1 MTSDF
6 SQFKSS
12 LPDEF
17 DIIVCGGGSCGCV
30 VAGRLANLDRN
41 LKVLLIEAGENNLN
55 NPWVYR
61 PGIYPRNMK
70 LDSKTA
76 SFYESRPSEWLNGR
90 KAVVPAAHILGGG
103 SSINFMMYTR
113 ASASDY
119 DDFQAKGWTTKE
131 LLPLMRKH
139 ETYQRASHNR
149 DIHGSEGPIKVSFG
163 NYQYPIK
170 EDFLR
175 AAETQGIP
183 IVDDLQDLTTAH
195 GAEAWLK
202 WINRD
207 TGRRSDS
214 AHGYVHSTRA
224 VHDNL
229 YLATS
234 TKVEKV
240 ILENG
245 RAVGVQTV
253 PVKPLHPGQPQR
265 RTFRA
270 RKQIVVSGGTLSSPL
285 ILQRSGI
292 GNPETLKQAGVNCL
306 VNLPG
311 VGLNFQDHYLTF
323 SVYRAKPETETFD
336 DFVRGDPE
344 VQKRVFDEWAL
355 KGTGPLATNGIE
367 AGVKIRPTPEELQ
380 EFERWPTPHFKDG
393 WKSYFEN
400 KPDKPVMH
408 YSVIAGW
415 FGDHMLMPPG
425 NFFTMFHFL
434 EYPFSRGSTHIKSAD
449 PYETPDFDAGFMND
463 ERDMVPMV
471 WGYIKSRET
480 ARRMQAYAGEVENMH
495 PFFDCNSPARSHD
508 MDLET
513 TKQYALKGN
522 LTAGIGHGSWSS
534 PLEKAD
540 NQCGTNILSSNK
552 VDTRNELKYTD
563 SDVKAVE
570 EWVKRHVESTWHSLG
585 TCSMAPKE
593 GNSIVKHGVLDERL
607 NVHGVKGLKVADLS
621 ICPDNVGCNT
631 YSTALLIGEK
641 AAMLVAEDLG
651 YSGEALDMKVPTYQ
665 APGELSVPYR
675 L

>member
-1 MTSDF
+1 MG
-6 SQFKSS
+6 S
-12 LPDEF
+12 LSEEF

-30 VAGRLANLDRN
+30 VAGRLANLDHN
-41 LKVLLIEAGENNLN
+41 LKVLLIEAGESNLN

-61 PGIYPRNMK
+61 PGIYPKNMK

-76 SFYESRPSEWLNGR
+76 SFYESRPSPWLAGR
-90 KAVVPAAHILGGG
+90 KAVVPCAHILGGG
-103 SSINFMMYTR
+103 SSINFLMYTR

-119 DDFQAKGWTTKE
+119 DDFQAEGWKTKD
-131 LLPLMRKH
+131 LLPLMKKH
-139 ETYQRASHNR
+139 ETYQRASHNKHR
-149 DIHGSEGPIKVSFG
+149 DVHGFEGPIKVSFG
-163 NYQYPIK
+163 NYTYPIK
-170 EDFLR
+170 DDFLR
-175 AAETQGIP
+175 ATESQDIP
-183 IVDDLQDLTTAH
+183 TVDDLQDLGTGH
-195 GAEAWLK
+195 GAEHWLK

-214 AHGYVHSTRA
+214 AHAYIHSTRA
-224 VHDNL
+224 VHSNL
-229 YLATS
+229 YLACN
-234 TKVEKV
+234 TKVDK
-240 ILENG
+240 IIMENG
-245 RAVGVQTV
+245 RAVAVQTV
-253 PVKPLHPGQPQR
+253 PTKPLAPNQLKT

-292 GNPETLKQAGVNCL
+292 GDPEKLKAAGVEPK

-323 SVYRAKPETETFD
+323 SVFRAKPETESFD
-336 DFVRGDPE
+336 DFVRGVPE

-355 KGTGPLATNGIE
+355 KGTGPLATNGID
-367 AGVKIRPTPEELQ
+367 AGVKIRPTEEELK
-380 EFERWPTPHFKDG
+380 EMASWPTPHFKDG
-393 WKSYFEN
+393 WESYFKN

-434 EYPFSRGSTHIKSAD
+434 EYPFSRGFTHIKSAD
-449 PYETPDFDAGFMND
+449 PYASPDFDTGFMND
-463 ERDMVPMV
+463 ERDMAPMV

-480 ARRMQAYAGEVENMH
+480 ARRMDAYAGEVQAMH
-495 PFFDCNSPARSHD
+495 PWFGYDSPARTHD

-513 TKQYALKGN
+513 TKRYALPGN
-522 LTAGIGHGSWSS
+522 LSAGLQHGSWSKFL
-534 PLEKAD
+534 PEAD
-540 NQCGTNILSSNK
+540 KRPEVDILNSNK
-552 VDTRNELKYTD
+552 AHIRNELKYNTED
-563 SDVKAVE
+563 IKAVE
-570 EWVKRHVESTWHSLG
+570 EWTKRHVESTWHSLG

-607 NVHGVKGLKVADLS
+607 NVHDVKGLKVADLS

-641 AAMLVAEDLG
+641 CAMLVAEDLG
-651 YSGEALDMKVPTYQ
+651 YSGKALEMRVPDYHT
-665 APGELSVPYR
+665 PGEMRHQYR